1 MINNVTLVGRL
12 TKDIELRYTQS
23 GKSNAS
29 FNLAV
34 NRRFKQEGQPDADF
48 ISCVAWGNTADALA
62 KYTSKGSL
70 IGVEGRIQTRNYES
84 SGRTVYVTE
93 VVIENVTFLEPKKK
107 EQQTYQQP
115 NYQQPQQY
123 QQPVQQ
129 PIQQQYQQQTFPYSD
144 GGNFGESIDIQ
155 SDDLPF

>member
-23 GKSNAS
+23 GKANAS

-48 ISCVAWGNTADALA
+48 ISCVAWNSVADALS

-70 IGVEGRIQTRNYES
+70 IGVTGRIQTRNYES
-84 SGRTVYVTE
+84 NGKKVYVTE
-93 VVIENVTFLEPKKK
+93 VIVNEVTFLEPKKQ
-107 EQQTYQQP
+107 EPVYRQP
-115 NYQQPQQY
+115 TQPQQY
-123 QQPVQQ
+123 QQPVQT
-129 PIQQQYQQQTFPYSD
+129 QYQQQTFPYTE
-144 GGNFGESIDIQ
+144 GGNFGETIDIQ
-155 SDDLPF
+155 SDDFPF

>member
-23 GKSNAS
+23 GKANAS

-34 NRRFKQEGQPDADF
+34 NRRFKQQGQPDADF
-48 ISCVAWGNTADALA
+48 ISCVAWGNTADALS

-84 SGRTVYVTE
+84 NNRTVYVTE
-93 VVIENVTFLEPKKK
+93 VVVENVTFLESKKK
-107 EQQTYQQP
+107 EQQSYQQP
-115 NYQQPQQY
+115 TQQQPQQY
-123 QQPVQQ
+123 QQPT
-129 PIQQQYQQQTFPYSD
+129 PQYQQQTFPYAE

>member
-23 GKSNAS
+23 CKSNAS

-48 ISCVAWGNTADALA
+48 IRCVAWNGAADALA

-70 IGVEGRIQTRNYES
+70 IGITGRIQTRTYES
-84 SGRTVYVTE
+84 NGKKVYVTE
-93 VVIENVTFLEPKKK
+93 VIVNEVTFLEPKKQ
-107 EQQTYQQP
+107 EQQPT
-115 NYQQPQQY
+115 YQQPQQY
-123 QQPVQQ
+123 QQPVQT
-129 PIQQQYQQQTFPYSD
+129 QYQQQTFPYTD
-144 GGNFGESIDIQ
+144 GGNFGETIDIQ
-155 SDDLPF
+155 SDDLSF

>member
-1 MINNVTLVGRL
+1 MINNTVLVGRL
-12 TKDIELRYTQS
+12 TKDIEIRKTNS

-48 ISCVAWGNTADALA
+48 ISCVAWGSVADVLA

-70 IGVEGRIQTRNYES
+70 IGVTGRIQTRSYES
-84 SGRTVYVTE
+84 NGKKVYVTE
-93 VVIENVTFLEPKKK
+93 VVCESVHLIEAKKQK
-107 EQQTYQQP
+107 AVQP
-115 NYQQPQQY
+115 TQPQY
-123 QQPVQQ
+123 QQH
-129 PIQQQYQQQTFPYSD
+129 TFAHD
-144 GGNFGESIDIQ
+144 HNGNYGETIDIQ

>member
-1 MINNVTLVGRL
+1 MINNTVLVGRL
-12 TKDIELRYTQS
+12 TKDIEIRKTNS
-23 GKSNAS
+23 GKSNTS

-34 NRRFKQEGQPDADF
+34 NRRFKQQGQLDADF

-70 IGVEGRIQTRNYES
+70 IGITGRIQTRNYES
-84 SGRTVYVTE
+84 NGKKVYVTE
-93 VVIENVTFLEPKKK
+93 VIVNEVTFLEPKK
-107 EQQTYQQP
+107 QDTYQQP
-115 NYQQPQQY
+115 TQQQPQQY

-129 PIQQQYQQQTFPYSD
+129 PQYQQQTFPYAENGD
-144 GGNFGESIDIQ
+144 FGESIDIQ

>member
-23 GKSNAS
+23 GKANAS
-29 FNLAV
+29 FQLAV

-48 ISCVAWGNTADALA
+48 ISCVAWNGAADALS

-70 IGVEGRIQTRNYES
+70 IGITGRIQTRNYES
-84 SGRTVYVTE
+84 NGKKVHVTE
-93 VVIENVTFLEPKKK
+93 VIANEVTFLEPKK
-107 EQQTYQQP
+107 QDTVYRQP
-115 NYQQPQQY
+115 TN

-129 PIQQQYQQQTFPYSD
+129 PQYQQQTFPYTE
-144 GGNFGESIDIQ
+144 GGNFGETIDIQ
-155 SDDLPF
+155 SDDFPVCGAP

>member
-12 TKDIELRYTQS
+12 TKDIEIRKTNS
-23 GKSNAS
+23 GKSNTS

-48 ISCVAWGNTADALA
+48 INCVAWNSVADALS

-70 IGVEGRIQTRNYES
+70 IGITGRIQTRSYES
-84 SGRTVYVTE
+84 NGKKVYVTE
-93 VVIENVTFLEPKKK
+93 VIVNEVTFLEPKKQ
-107 EQQTYQQP
+107 EPVYRQP
-115 NYQQPQQY
+115 TQPQQY
-123 QQPVQQ
+123 QQPVQT
-129 PIQQQYQQQTFPYSD
+129 QYQQQTFPYTE
-144 GGNFGESIDIQ
+144 GGNFGETIDIQ

>member
-23 GKSNAS
+23 GKANAS

-48 ISCVAWGNTADALA
+48 INCVAWNSVADALA

-70 IGVEGRIQTRNYES
+70 IGITGRIQTRNYES
-84 SGRTVYVTE
+84 NGKKVYVTE
-93 VVIENVTFLEPKKK
+93 VIVNEVTFLEPKKQ

-115 NYQQPQQY
+115 TQPKQY
-123 QQPVQQ
+123 QQPVQ
-129 PIQQQYQQQTFPYSD
+129 PQYQQQTFPYTD